1 MSELEKNCSEVTDTQ
16 HKEEADGQNVP
27 FPGPLMS
34 EKMQKEDLSRFI
46 QRRCQ
51 ECALHLDDPDQLKS
65 YFFWMIM
72 ERFLNQN
79 RGYSYGR
86 RKLGRIMIQEDWCLP
101 LARLL
106 SSAAAAGDQH
116 RTDIIK
122 MGDDFA
128 SRGRIFAAHLC
139 YVVGRQELGFRRK
152 FHLIGCERIPTNHII
167 SQEVLKRTEV
177 YEYVLSLTSGFGQP
191 HFQKIKLIHAQNL
204 VAVGLKALALD
215 YCESIATTIF
225 RSPRLFNRYILAQ
238 LIVFCEKLLEGKEDV
253 DWMMKLRRLFRF
265 FSTPISVV
273 CPDQVAL
280 EKIPYQPEE
289 FEEEVKSQ
297 YIVGEILGKGSFS
310 SVYAAVRKADGKQV
324 ALKYVTK
331 DLHEGMPGEKP
342 KEVEMMDILCKP
354 PRCKNIVELQEW
366 FDISSCFV
374 LVLERPIPSM
384 DLQKFCKNY
393 QDGHLPEYLAR
404 VILQQVIRAA
414 QHCFDRGVFHSD
426 LRTQNILINTDTLE
440 VKLIDFGCVEMLCKN
455 STGCRSYLWSLGWT
469 LVELVCGNI
478 FLYNLDHVIDSC
490 SQMISDDCCHLI
502 SQCLIHSEKP
512 LTLDE
517 LLNHSWFT
525 SGLEDL
531 SHDREL
537 EKNQLRPL

>member
-1 MSELEKNCSEVTDTQ
+1 MSELEKNCSEVTHTQ
-16 HKEEADGQNVP
+16 YEEEADGQNVP

-46 QRRCQ
+46 RRRCQ

-65 YFFWMIM
+65 YFFWKIM

-79 RGYSYGR
+79 RKVMMAEIAMILFQGYSYGR
-86 RKLGRIMIQEDWCLP
+86 RKLGRVMIQEDWCLP
-101 LARLL
+101 LAHLL
-106 SSAAAAGDQH
+106 SSAAAGDQH

-122 MGDDFA
+122 MGDDF
-128 SRGRIFAAHLC
+128 GNNEMNFL
-139 YVVGRQELGFRRK
+139 K
-152 FHLIGCERIPTNHII
+152 FTIPTNHII
-167 SQEVLKRTEV
+167 SQEVLERTEV
-177 YEYVLSLTSGFGQP
+177 YEYVLSLTSGIGQP
-191 HFQKIKLIHAQNL
+191 HFQ
-204 VAVGLKALALD
+204 
-215 YCESIATTIF
+215 
-225 RSPRLFNRYILAQ
+225 
-238 LIVFCEKLLEGKEDV
+238 
-253 DWMMKLRRLFRF
+253 
-265 FSTPISVV
+265 
-273 CPDQVAL
+273 
-280 EKIPYQPEE
+280 
-289 FEEEVKSQ
+289 
-297 YIVGEILGKGSFS
+297 
-310 SVYAAVRKADGKQV
+310 
-324 ALKYVTK
+324 
-331 DLHEGMPGEKP
+331 P
-342 KEVEMMDILCKP
+342 KEVEMMEILCKP

-384 DLQKFCKNY
+384 DLQKFCENF
-393 QDGHLPEYLAR
+393 QDGHLPEDLAR

-440 VKLIDFGCVEMLCKN
+440 VKLIDFGCVEMLCKT
-455 STGCRSYLWSLGWT
+455 STGCRSFLWSLGWI
-469 LVELVCGNI
+469 LVEMVCGNS
-478 FLYNLDHVIDSC
+478 FLYNLDHVIDNC

-502 SQCLIHSEKP
+502 SQCMIQSEKP

-517 LLNHSWFT
+517 LLNHSWFA